1 MNTRLPP
8 VLLLSNRP
16 GRPLAGDGLESEAGV
31 LEEVRAVAAALDRA
45 GLPCVCAD
53 AATLDEL
60 PALFAVHPEAVVFN
74 LIEGFQRRPEQAA
87 LVPTVCE
94 AHGRGCTGNDAA
106 CQALALDK
114 WRANAVLRAAG
125 LPVPEARLVPPGARL
140 APRDRPRLPV
150 IVKPVGTDAS
160 EGIHA
165 DSVVR
170 RPGRALAAAI
180 ARVHRRFHQ
189 PALIESFVG
198 ERELNVSVIQRGRR
212 VDVLPIAEIEFRDFG
227 GSRPRIVDYAAKWN
241 AASFEYRNTVRVI
254 PARLSAG
261 VAAEARRLARAAW
274 DALGCRDYARV
285 DFRLGGDGKL
295 FILEVNPNPDIG
307 PEAGFSAALRAAHIP
322 FTAFVRGQ
330 VANAAAR
337 RAAALPRLPT
347 ILGMAPDP
355 RDLASRVNMIGG
367 KRERS
372 PPIIRSCRTRRQ
384 GTNALTRLAD
394 QLCGS
399 CTACGKLHG
408 RPATKDPQDDLIIRR
423 TNAGDRGAILE
434 IVEATGFFRPDEI
447 QIAAEVLDEAIKG
460 GDSGHY
466 QSFTLLNADR
476 TAGWICWGLTPC
488 TIGAYDIYWIAV
500 APDCHGRGYGRRL
513 IEHAEAGMRA
523 RQGRLSVLETS
534 GRPQYE
540 STRGFYLK
548 LGYTEAARLRE
559 FYDVAD
565 DKVVYLKKL

>member
-1 MNTRLPP
+1 MANMRTNLPS

-31 LEEVRAVAAALDRA
+31 LDEVRAVAAALERA

-60 PALFAVHPEAVVFN
+60 PAVLSAHPEPVVFN
-74 LIEGFQRRPEQAA
+74 LVEGFQRHSEQAA
-87 LVPTVCE
+87 LVPAVCE

-114 WRANAVLRAAG
+114 WRAKAVLRAAG
-125 LPVPEARLVPPGARL
+125 LPVPDDRLVPPGARL
-140 APRDRPRLPV
+140 AARDMPRLPV
-150 IVKPVGTDAS
+150 IVKPVGADAS

-170 RPGRALAAAI
+170 RPGRALASAI
-180 ARVHRRFHQ
+180 ARVHRLFHQ

-198 ERELNVSVIQRGRR
+198 ERELNVSVLQRGRR

-227 GSRPRIVDYAAKWN
+227 AARPRIVDYAAKWN
-241 AASFEYRNTVRVI
+241 TASFEYRNTVRVI
-254 PARLSAG
+254 PARLSAR
-261 VAAEARRLARAAW
+261 VTAEARRLARAAW

-285 DFRLGGDGKL
+285 DFRLAADGKL

-307 PEAGFSAALRAAHIP
+307 PESGFTAALRAAHIS
-322 FTAFVRGQ
+322 FAAFVRGQ

-337 RAAALPRLPT
+337 RAAALPE
-347 ILGMAPDP
+347 
-355 RDLASRVNMIGG
+355 SRGG
-367 KRERS
+367 KRGRDGARPSSGESARPVFVTGGTTS
-372 PPIIRSCRTRRQ
+372 VSAAGGSRETRE
-384 GTNALTRLAD
+384 LT
-394 QLCGS
+394 
-399 CTACGKLHG
+399 
-408 RPATKDPQDDLIIRR
+408 IRR
-423 TNAGDRGAILE
+423 TNVGDRGAILT

-466 QSFTLLNADR
+466 QSFTLLNGGR

-488 TIGAYDIYWIAV
+488 TIGTYDIYWIAV
-500 APDCHGRGYGRRL
+500 APDCHGRGFGRRL
-513 IEHAEAGMRA
+513 IEHAEAGMLALR
-523 RQGRLSVLETS
+523 GRIAVLETS
-534 GRPQYE
+534 GRAQYE

-548 LGYTEAARLRE
+548 LGYSEAARLRE